1 MEHPP
6 WSPQQHARFPPAFRS
21 AVAAL
26 LLDSRPGNFA
36 SLPAE
41 LLQHIVGLAAYPLS
55 AWAPLDVP
63 AVPTPLDVA
72 SLPAA

>member
-1 MEHPP
+1 M
-6 WSPQQHARFPPAFRS
+6 
-21 AVAAL
+21 L
-26 LLDSRPGNFA
+26 LRIELAGDVWRFA

-55 AWAPLDVP
+55 AWAPLQLP
-63 AVPTPLDVA
+63 AVPTPLNVA

>member
-1 MEHPP
+1 M
-6 WSPQQHARFPPAFRS
+6 S
-21 AVAAL
+21 ATGRPML
-26 LLDSRPGNFA
+26 LRIELAGDVWRFA

-55 AWAPLDVP
+55 AWAPLQLP
-63 AVPTPLDVA
+63 AVPTPLNVA